1 MNVTW
6 IQMVSSGDN
15 SSSKITL
22 YYEKTKLQKL
32 YYVLLL
38 AIMVKKSLLGYY
50 KKYLKVN
57 DQAKYALYARSL
69 LVKLLLTEKLVGLW
83 KRKKIYLLSFIIAS
97 LKHVDSPSEL

>member
-1 MNVTW
+1 
-6 IQMVSSGDN
+6 
-15 SSSKITL
+15 
-22 YYEKTKLQKL
+22 
-32 YYVLLL
+32 
-38 AIMVKKSLLGYY
+38 MVKKSLLGYY

-97 LKHVDSPSEL
+97 LRHVDSPSEL